1 MKLVHITRTIK
12 IENKIVCLSKNRGW
26 ITASSSVRQSIGNES
41 SNIMGEKESRSQGLI
56 RFFLGCIPRRECV
69 ESRTWP
75 LLDGGRGKR
84 CDLRCSN
91 YRNGGSIHGSR
102 YSRIGPPSNR
112 SAGHDA
118 SAHNETLDSPF
129 DSSITSGVPLLHRFP
144 RRTVWNCIDASVY
157 CC

>member
-56 RFFLGCIPRRECV
+56 RFFLGCIPCRV
-69 ESRTWP
+69 ANVTFIGWWP
-75 LLDGGRGKR
+75 RKKMRSSLLQLSQWRIDTR
-84 CDLRCSN
+84 
-91 YRNGGSIHGSR
+91 GSR
-102 YSRIGPPSNR
+102 YSRIGPPSNQ